1 MKFPIT
7 REQLQAYDPEKE
19 LLEQAE
25 QLLDKGITSLIQ
37 QLCTEL
43 KQRMPIYS
51 RYKQY
56 VQYISVQHLQTTLPQ
71 YINRTNGPW
80 FLERYLKRV
89 QEMFIGCDVSNNTS
103 NQSLM
108 IDWS

>member
-7 REQLQAYDPEKE
+7 REQLQAYDPDVDKI
-19 LLEQAE
+19 EQAE
-25 QLLDKGITSLIQ
+25 QDLEKGIATLIQ
-37 QLCTEL
+37 QLCHEF

-56 VQYISVQHLQTTLPQ
+56 VQYIGVDHLQTTMPQ
-71 YINRTNGPW
+71 YINRTNAPW
-80 FLERYLKRV
+80 FMERYLKKINDT
-89 QEMFIGCDVSNNTS
+89 FIGCDVTYNSSNHSIT
-103 NQSLM
+103 